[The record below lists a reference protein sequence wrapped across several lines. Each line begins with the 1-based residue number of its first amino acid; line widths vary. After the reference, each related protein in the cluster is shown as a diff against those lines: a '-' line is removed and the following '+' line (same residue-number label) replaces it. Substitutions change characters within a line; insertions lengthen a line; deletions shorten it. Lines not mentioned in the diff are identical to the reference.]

1 MHAQPPFPSHVDVP
15 EEDRTKLINGLN
27 KSLAT
32 SLDLYSQVKQAH
44 WNIKGPQFFA
54 RHELF
59 DKLATRVL
67 EWADEFAERAA
78 TLGGYAKGT
87 LRLGTASSEIEEY
100 DLSAI
105 DGTQHVRA
113 LVDRY
118 ATFAERLRVRVKE
131 AHDADDAATEDLFV
145 EVLRAA
151 ELDMWFLESHLV
163 STNVEP
169 TRGTG
174 AAKNGKTGNESAKN
188 ARHDA

>member
-1 MHAQPPFPSHVDVP
+1 MHAQPPFPSHVDVL
-15 EEDRTKLINGLN
+15 EEDRVKLIHCLN
-27 KSLAT
+27 QSLAT

-87 LRLGTASSEIEEY
+87 LRLGAASSEIEEY
-100 DLSAI
+100 DLDAI
-105 DGTQHVRA
+105 DGAQHVRA
-113 LVDRY
+113 LVERY
-118 ATFAERLRVRVKE
+118 ATFTERLRVRVKE
-131 AHDADDAATEDLFV
+131 AHDAQDAATEDLFV

-163 STNVEP
+163 STNIEP
-169 TRGTG
+169 TRGTNL
-174 AAKNGKTGNESAKN
+174 AKNGKASHESVKAT
-188 ARHDA
+188 RHEA